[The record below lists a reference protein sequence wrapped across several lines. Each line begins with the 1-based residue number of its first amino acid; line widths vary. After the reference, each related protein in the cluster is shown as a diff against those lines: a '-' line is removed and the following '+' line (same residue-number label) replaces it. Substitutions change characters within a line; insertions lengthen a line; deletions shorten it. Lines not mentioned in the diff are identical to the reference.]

1 MAYRTDQ
8 ERTPDKLQPPQALEA
23 EQAVLGAALKDKEA
37 LNETIEVIDNPEIF
51 YSPKHQ
57 IIYRGILNLYE
68 QSEPCDITTLSDHLM
83 KGGQLE
89 KIGGRVYL
97 VDLVESVVSTANTK
111 NHAYIVLDKFLLRRL
126 IQTSN
131 EIARS
136 CYAMEQPVD
145 DLLDYAEQNVFTI
158 SERRLRKGF
167 RSIKD
172 LLPSTYD
179 EIERLQSGDSSLVG
193 IKSGFSDLDILTNGL
208 HKGDLVIVAGRPSM
222 GKTALALN
230 IAEHVAVK
238 LEKPVGVFSV
248 EMSDEQLALRMLCS
262 RAGVSQQRLRAGK
275 LSDQEWSNLAT
286 KGGVLHNA
294 PIYIDD
300 SPGLSSLEL
309 RAKARRL
316 KAQSNAELI
325 IVDYI
330 QLVHASGRYEN
341 RQQEIATISR
351 GLKSLAKE
359 LDVPVVACSQLS
371 RQVEQRGGDKRPQ
384 LSDLR
389 ESGALEQD
397 ADVVMFIY
405 RPEFYLSADERKN
418 PANHDLIGA
427 AEVIVAKQRNGP
439 TGTVHLTFQK
449 ELTRFVDQ
457 TPSYREV
464 PPDVQAEPE
473 GDIPF

>member
-1 MAYRTDQ
+1 
-8 ERTPDKLQPPQALEA
+8 
-23 EQAVLGAALKDKEA
+23 
-37 LNETIEVIDNPEIF
+37 
-51 YSPKHQ
+51 
-57 IIYRGILNLYE
+57 
-68 QSEPCDITTLSDHLM
+68 
-83 KGGQLE
+83 
-89 KIGGRVYL
+89 
-97 VDLVESVVSTANTK
+97 
-111 NHAYIVLDKFLLRRL
+111 
-126 IQTSN
+126 
-131 EIARS
+131 
-136 CYAMEQPVD
+136 
-145 DLLDYAEQNVFTI
+145 
-158 SERRLRKGF
+158 
-167 RSIKD
+167 
-172 LLPSTYD
+172 
-179 EIERLQSGDSSLVG
+179 
-193 IKSGFSDLDILTNGL
+193 
-208 HKGDLVIVAGRPSM
+208 
-222 GKTALALN
+222 
-230 IAEHVAVK
+230 
-238 LEKPVGVFSV
+238 
-248 EMSDEQLALRMLCS
+248 MSDEQLALRMLCS

-316 KAQSNAELI
+316 NAELI

-464 PPDVQAEPE
+464 PPDVQAEPD

>member
-397 ADVVMFIY
+397 ADVVAFIY
-405 RPEFYLSADERKN
+405 RDELYHKDENN
-418 PANHDLIGA
+418 PNKGK
-427 AEVIVAKQRNGP
+427 AELIVAKQRNGP
-439 TGTVHLTFQK
+439 TGIATLTF
-449 ELTRFVDQ
+449 LDTYTRFENYS
-457 TPSYREV
+457 PRE
-464 PPDVQAEPE
+464 
-473 GDIPF
+473 